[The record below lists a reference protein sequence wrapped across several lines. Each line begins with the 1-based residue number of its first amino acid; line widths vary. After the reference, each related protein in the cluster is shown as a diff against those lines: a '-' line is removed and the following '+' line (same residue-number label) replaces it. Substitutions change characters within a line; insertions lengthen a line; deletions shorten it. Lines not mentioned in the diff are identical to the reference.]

1 MRSVVRFLL
10 DEHYP
15 GWLAIQLTESD
26 IDSAAVVL
34 RDDLRGVDDT
44 TVLRVA
50 TEEERIVVTE
60 DVTTFS
66 IAMTAA
72 PAHAGV
78 VFCHHRRFPR
88 TRPGLARLGEEIVI
102 ARGNAPVAR
111 LVPNTVAGPR
121 SMGFVAY
128 CVPNVFF
135 ESLRRPN
142 HVPVRRRLS
151 AWATT

>member
-1 MRSVVRFLL
+1 MTSTI
-10 DEHYP
+10 P
-15 GWLAIQLTESD
+15 GWLAIQLTESG

-60 DVTTFS
+60 DVTTFA

-88 TRPGLARLGEEIVI
+88 TRPGLARLGEALV
-102 ARGNAPVAR
+102 AFAQAPPRGAGRAP
-111 LVPNTVAGPR
+111 
-121 SMGFVAY
+121 FVWWLE
-128 CVPNVFF
+128 P
-135 ESLRRPN
+135 
-142 HVPVRRRLS
+142 
-151 AWATT
+151 